1 MASTIDEGPT
11 PTALA
16 TAAVDEDDKASLS
29 DTTSSS
35 ASSTSDSDSANFE
48 SPPKA
53 LPIPR
58 PGEGENRTRYFETK
72 FFKQVAVFELLKL
85 ASEARGGS
93 HQCRFGERDAGSYN
107 VVLFII
113 FDDEVEWV
121 VKLPKMKTSRRKD
134 HEYLKSEYATMV
146 YLHSLGTV
154 PVPKIYGG
162 CFGWNN
168 PAKSPYFF
176 MEKVS
181 GMPLSKPLSTA

>member
-58 PGEGENRTRYFETK
+58 PGNRTRDFETEL
-72 FFKQVAVFELLKL
+72 FKRVAVFELLKL

-93 HQCRFGERDAGSYN
+93 HQCRFGERDAWTYN

-113 FDDEVEWV
+113 FDDDV
-121 VKLPKMKTSRRKD
+121 
-134 HEYLKSEYATMV
+134 
-146 YLHSLGTV
+146 
-154 PVPKIYGG
+154 
-162 CFGWNN
+162 
-168 PAKSPYFF
+168 
-176 MEKVS
+176 
-181 GMPLSKPLSTA
+181 